1 MIFYFVYFFYFKAK
15 IEKKQNVD
23 VPLEPKD
30 VTIAKPVMKNSRS
43 VNQGRKKTKH
53 HVVSVKLTG
62 NVLIV

>member
-1 MIFYFVYFFYFKAK
+1 M
-15 IEKKQNVD
+15 D

-30 VTIAKPVMKNSRS
+30 VTITKPVMMKNSRS

-62 NVLIV
+62 SVLTEMLNMF